1 MKIRDYRAETDLEGL
16 QACVVEL
23 QDFEREFDSRFPD
36 GAGIVDE
43 YIPDILKRCERYDGK
58 ILVADE
64 ADEVIGYA
72 MVWTNVPSEDIED
85 GDFVCGY
92 LADLAVLRAYRRR
105 GVGQALIA
113 AAEDHARAHG
123 VRYFRIGVMAANKG
137 AQEIYR
143 AAGYKPFSVEFEK
156 CL

>member
-1 MKIRDYRAETDLEGL
+1 MKIRDYRPETDLEGL
-16 QACVVEL
+16 RACVVEL
-23 QDFEREFDSRFPD
+23 QDFEYELDSRFPD

-43 YIPDILKRCERYDGK
+43 YIPDILKRCEQYDGK

-64 ADEVIGYA
+64 ADDVVGYA
-72 MVWTNVPSEDIED
+72 MVWTNVPGEDIED

-92 LADLAVLRAYRRR
+92 LADLAVLSAYRGR
-105 GVGQALIA
+105 GVGRALIA
-113 AAEDHARAHG
+113 AAEEHARENG
-123 VRYFRIGVMAANKG
+123 VQYFRIGVMAANKG

-143 AAGYKPFSVEFEK
+143 AAGYVAFSVEFEK